1 MFESTDQAN
10 AAAARLEG
18 NRTEID
24 RAIAAQ
30 VDWLTQHG
38 PAADDPFI
46 GSIYRWLE
54 HYLHVDGRRFHG
66 LTVILSYRAAGR
78 TDVAAV
84 LPVAAALQL
93 YHHHTLVHDD
103 IYDGDVMRRGL
114 PTSHVHLAGLFQGET
129 TGTSD
134 PTPFASHGARGG
146 VIAAFAYGKICRAL
160 ANRAISAGPLDGGR
174 VLTILTMLE
183 EHDLWDNVGQ
193 LLDVYHEG
201 SRLPSPE
208 ACLHN
213 AWLKTGR
220 LFEVCARAGAVA
232 AGADASITNAL
243 VSWARNLAV
252 AYQLKDDLEDT
263 VGDSEKGLG
272 RGVGVDLVALKP
284 TYLLSLANEL
294 ADGQDR
300 ATLSAWL
307 NREQDYTVDEF
318 SALIDRT
325 GARRLTQLKVEEFIS
340 AGVATIGA
348 LGTVRPDVLAE
359 VTELNRYA
367 ISDEYWRRPLAG
379 GRSTAA
385 DEGANG
391 G

>member
-1 MFESTDQAN
+1 MFDSIDQAN
-10 AAAARLEG
+10 AAAARLEE

-24 RAIAAQ
+24 RTIAAQ
-30 VDWLTQHG
+30 IDWLTHHG

-46 GSIYRWLE
+46 GAIYHWLE
-54 HYLHVDGRRFHG
+54 HYLYVVGKRFHG

-78 TDVAAV
+78 TDVDAV

-114 PTSHVHLAGLFQGET
+114 PTSHVHLASLFESET
-129 TGTSD
+129 AGACD
-134 PTPFASHGARGG
+134 PRPFASHGARSG

-160 ANRAISAGPLDGGR
+160 ANRAVSATTLDGAR
-174 VLTILTMLE
+174 VLKILMMLE

-201 SRLPSPE
+201 SRLPSSE
-208 ACLHN
+208 ACLQN
-213 AWLKTGR
+213 VWLKTGR

-243 VSWARNLAV
+243 VSWAGNLAV

-263 VGDSEKGLG
+263 VGNSEKGLG
-272 RGVGVDLVALKP
+272 RGIGVDLVALKP

-294 ADGQDR
+294 ADAQDR

-307 NREQDYTVDEF
+307 NREQDYSVDEF

-325 GARRLTQLKVEEFIS
+325 GARRVTQLKVEELIS
-340 AGVATIGA
+340 AGVSTVGS
-348 LGTVRPDVLAE
+348 LGTVGPDVLAE
-359 VTELNRYA
+359 VTELSRYA
-367 ISDEYWRRPLAG
+367 ISDEYWHRPLAS
-379 GRSTAA
+379 GRSTAVDTEA
-385 DEGANG
+385 SGE
-391 G
+391 

>member
-10 AAAARLEG
+10 AAAARLED
-18 NRTEID
+18 NRSEID
-24 RAIAAQ
+24 HAIAAQ
-30 VDWLTQHG
+30 IDWLIQHG

-46 GSIYRWLE
+46 GAIYRWLE
-54 HYLHVDGRRFHG
+54 HYLHVAGKRFHG
-66 LTVILSYRAAGR
+66 LTAILSYRAAGYS
-78 TDVAAV
+78 DVSAV

-114 PTSHVHLAGLFQGET
+114 PTSHVRLASLFEGET
-129 TGTSD
+129 TGAGD
-134 PTPFASHGARGG
+134 PKPFASRDDRSG

-160 ANRAISAGPLDGGR
+160 ANRAVSSAPLDGGS

-208 ACLHN
+208 ACLRN
-213 AWLKTGR
+213 VWLKTGR
-220 LFEVCARAGAVA
+220 LFEICARAGAVA
-232 AGADASITNAL
+232 AGADPSITSAL
-243 VSWARNLAV
+243 VSWAGHLAV

-263 VGDSEKGLG
+263 VADSEKGLG

-300 ATLSAWL
+300 ARISAWL
-307 NREQDYTVDEF
+307 NREQDYTVEEI

-325 GARRLTQLKVEEFIS
+325 GARQATQLKIEELIS
-340 AGVATIGA
+340 AGLAIVGA
-348 LGTVRPDVLAE
+348 LGTVRPDVLSELAE
-359 VTELNRYA
+359 LSRYA
-367 ISDEYWRRPLAG
+367 ISDEYWRRPLVDE
-379 GRSTAA
+379 RSTVA
-385 DEGANG
+385 DTGASDG
-391 G
+391 

>member
-1 MFESTDQAN
+1 MFESIDQAN
-10 AAAARLEG
+10 AAVARLEK

-30 VDWLTQHG
+30 IDWLTHHG

-46 GSIYRWLE
+46 NVIYHWLE
-54 HYLHVDGRRFHG
+54 HYLHVSGKRFHG
-66 LTVILSYRAAGR
+66 LTAILSYRATGR
-78 TDVAAV
+78 TDVDV
-84 LPVAAALQL
+84 ILPVAAALQL

-103 IYDGDVMRRGL
+103 IYDGDVMRRGF
-114 PTSHVHLAGLFQGET
+114 PASHVHLASFFESET
-129 TGTSD
+129 TGVSN
-134 PTPFASHGARGG
+134 PMPFASHSARGG
-146 VIAAFAYGKICRAL
+146 AIAAFTYGKICRAL
-160 ANRAISAGPLDGGR
+160 ANRAVSVAPLDGAC
-174 VLTILTMLE
+174 VLKILTMLE

-208 ACLHN
+208 ACLRN
-213 AWLKTGR
+213 VWLKTGR

-232 AGADASITNAL
+232 AGADAPITNAL
-243 VSWARNLAV
+243 VSWAGNLAV

-263 VGDSEKGLG
+263 VSDSEKGLG
-272 RGVGVDLVALKP
+272 RGVGVDLTALKP
-284 TYLLSLANEL
+284 TYLLSLVNEL

-307 NREQDYTVDEF
+307 KRERDYSVDEF

-325 GARRLTQLKVEEFIS
+325 GARRVTQLKVDELIS
-340 AGVATIGA
+340 AGVSTIGA
-348 LGTVRPDVLAE
+348 LGTVEPDVLAE
-359 VTELNRYA
+359 VTELSRYA
-367 ISDEYWRRPLAG
+367 VSDEYWLRPLTG
-379 GRSTAA
+379 GQSTAVDA
-385 DEGANG
+385 EASG